1 MDLYGYML
9 LAVPVSHRVRAAL
22 MARCVRGL
30 YHRKCGFEL
39 GSRSVLSCGSYASM
53 KST

>member
-22 MARCVRGL
+22 MARCARSIT
-30 YHRKCGFEL
+30 
-39 GSRSVLSCGSYASM
+39 GSVASNLEVEVILSCGSYASM
-53 KST
+53 KGT